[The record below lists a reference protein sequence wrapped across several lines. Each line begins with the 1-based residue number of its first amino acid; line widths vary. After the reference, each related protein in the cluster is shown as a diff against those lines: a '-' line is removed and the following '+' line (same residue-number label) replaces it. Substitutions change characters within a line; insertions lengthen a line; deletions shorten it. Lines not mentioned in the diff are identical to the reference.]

1 MKIVTARIAAPISFT
16 ERAARTKCLLVLTA
30 IVGAVA
36 GCATQDQLHQ
46 TEVQQGQAVQ
56 ALRAGADRSESVVA
70 GLRTEIER
78 TQESVHGL
86 EVALTDARARTDAAQ
101 VQADSALAT
110 TREFLANLLAA
121 REEQRRQLD
130 ENSVAFAD
138 LRRKFADLESRLQAQ
153 QRLLEQNAS
162 ALNDASRRL
171 YAVEAGLQEAG
182 PRSTLLEAKAK
193 AGQDADDGLS
203 RQLAT
208 LRKQVEETRSV
219 ISSAGLLQML
229 REIEDVRRNSASLHG
244 TIEELRKAQADSAA
258 QARNYYLDLD
268 SRVRQMKQPAPQAV
282 GNSESRS
289 PAASEPAANQ

>member
-78 TQESVHGL
+78 TQESMHGL

-110 TREFLANLLAA
+110 TREFLANLL
-121 REEQRRQLD
+121 
-130 ENSVAFAD
+130 
-138 LRRKFADLESRLQAQ
+138 LESRLQAQ